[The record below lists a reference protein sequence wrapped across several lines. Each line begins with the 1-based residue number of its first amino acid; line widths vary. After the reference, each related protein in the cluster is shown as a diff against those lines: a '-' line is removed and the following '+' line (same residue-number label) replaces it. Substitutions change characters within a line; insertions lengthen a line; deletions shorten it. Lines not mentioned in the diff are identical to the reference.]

1 VSLILHLSDLH
12 LGSPADFQ
20 LDYEDKIGLED
31 EVGATG
37 ETGDTASD
45 HLGHTLRAIGE
56 TLKAEERTLDAVI
69 VTGDLTKANQADGYA
84 EFDGVLEQL
93 GDARPDDDAIIVI
106 PGNHDV
112 DDKVGA
118 GDPRKLALFMDAVR
132 PRYATPLV
140 KGVDY
145 EGSELAL
152 DPGERG
158 QPKPISV
165 FSDALV
171 LAINSA
177 DYCFVEGR
185 RGETDWDAVI
195 GAYLV
200 DHDDSKEAEAKRE
213 RAAEELR
220 HLRTYDIA
228 KVDKRQIEALEERL
242 AAFGIKRD
250 EDPDWDPRIR
260 IAAIHHPITAASG
273 QEEIKPFE
281 VITNLARVRTF
292 LYHHGFHLILHGH
305 KHSSY
310 AAWDWLAPPRE
321 NLDLIPRRALVLGA
335 PARFR
340 PGESVCRLLEICPDG
355 DAPVPG
361 APRLRVMTVKGVDG
375 SEGLE
380 LPFARTPR
388 RSLAQPA
395 SLSADRNTPWVVQG
409 ETADAVYQQLRDLP
423 LADGANRAVISVVED
438 PSSTTQLPT
447 NYPKREDMPS
457 LQDLVDWWQHPR
469 PEAVQA
475 LAGSVFNHGERLYGY
490 GDHENAIVEAVAAL
504 PSSKAFALLVRPG
517 EPGRRDRKFP
527 AFSEVQLQ
535 VRKVATDR
543 YLLDVLGTY
552 RKQDLKL
559 WWPVNMAELA
569 HIQED
574 AVAAANEESPIDDA
588 SFAAGRLIAVASQG
602 VHEDVFPQ
610 MAGTTLDRAVDLRPE
625 WIYRLSYL
633 AARPD
638 AAGEPSEVIE
648 EWARAL
654 ADVGER
660 STEGLQV
667 PSIGLERLLAALGTH
682 ADMAGEA
689 SFAEL
694 LAALEKLRERAS
706 QAEGTL
712 RPQKYPRASTLD
724 SLGAE
729 LKEVVRTCEAA
740 LGARVAEVAER

>member
-31 EVGATG
+31 EDGATG

-56 TLKAEERTLDAVI
+56 TLKAEKRTLDAVI
-69 VTGDLTKANQADGYA
+69 VTGDLTKANQPDGYA

-93 GDARPDDDAIIVI
+93 GDARPTDDAIVVL

-112 DDKVGA
+112 DNQLGA

-132 PRYATPLV
+132 PRHATPLI

-145 EGSELAL
+145 EGPDLAL

-158 QPKPISV
+158 PPKPISV
-165 FSDALV
+165 LSDALV

-177 DYCFVEGR
+177 DFCFVEGR
-185 RGETDWDAVI
+185 RGETDWDAVLDD
-195 GAYLV
+195 YLAG
-200 DHDDSKEAEAKRE
+200 DDSSEAKTKRE
-213 RAAEELR
+213 KAVEELR
-220 HLRTYDIA
+220 RLRTYDIA

-250 EDPDWDPRIR
+250 EDPDRDPRLR

-361 APRLRVMTVKGVDG
+361 APRLRVMTVKGVGG
-375 SEGLE
+375 SESLE
-380 LPFARTPR
+380 LPFARTPK
-388 RSLAQPA
+388 RSLAQPT
-395 SLSADRNTPWVVQG
+395 SLSANRNTPWVVQG
-409 ETADAVYQQLRDLP
+409 TTADAVYQQLRDLP

-438 PSSTTQLPT
+438 PSSTIRLPT

-535 VRKVATDR
+535 VRRVETDR
-543 YLLDVLGTY
+543 YLLDVVGTY

-569 HIQED
+569 HIQKD
-574 AVAAANEESPIDDA
+574 AVAAANEEPPIEEA
-588 SFAAGRLIAVASQG
+588 SFVAGRLIAVASQG

-638 AAGEPSEVIE
+638 AAGDHSEVMG
-648 EWARAL
+648 EWAQAL

-660 STEGLQV
+660 SAEGLLV
-667 PSIGLERLLAALGTH
+667 PSIGLERLLGALATH
-682 ADMAGEA
+682 VEMEA
-689 SFAEL
+689 EKSFADL
-694 LAALEKLRERAS
+694 RTAVGKLRERAS

-712 RPQKYPRASTLD
+712 RPQKNPRASTLD
-724 SLGAE
+724 SLGAG
-729 LKEVVRTCEAA
+729 LKEVVKMCEAA
-740 LGARVAEVAER
+740 LAARVAEVAVT